1 MQTLW
6 EEPDKHL
13 AARMT
18 ALGILG
24 STRAAVEAAGKWHD
38 DLDIL
43 SDVAKAVLSHGV
55 AVLEASMATWD
66 ADEDDWE
73 MWRVHMSAASA
84 RHPVSAALGSVHNG
98 ACTAMLQFSNLT
110 KAAQTLCK
118 VTVEDVHARCV
129 LLGLLLP
136 VCRVLGGPFGT
147 SLSRNAGHG
156 LHSIHCKDAAG

>member
-1 MQTLW
+1 MIALQVQAHVQQELHSTLQTLW

-13 AARMT
+13 AAHMT
-18 ALGILG
+18 ALSILG
-24 STRAAVEAAGKWHD
+24 STRAAVEGSGKWHD
-38 DLDIL
+38 ELEIL

-98 ACTAMLQFSNLT
+98 ACNAMLQFSNIT

-118 VTVEDVHARCV
+118 VTVDDVHARYVVYLYSGSCM
-129 LLGLLLP
+129 
-136 VCRVLGGPFGT
+136 CATTNSTRQH
-147 SLSRNAGHG
+147 A
-156 LHSIHCKDAAG
+156 